1 MASQQAGND
10 VPTQR
15 RSHKGQAEIFRTD
28 RKEDAS
34 NEGHQHP
41 DSAEAESSD
50 DDEFLA
56 NQRRRRVPRQ
66 PATTTSSSP
75 TSRNKR
81 PIAEPSKRNLQM
93 RAHNVPANSF
103 NRSSTPAS
111 TTSCFSHKTLLSKQ
125 PSTRCYQYVN
135 ACVDSTTQFAT
146 LISTTRFF
154 HKYPP
159 SKRLQRGLEP
169 QAPALMR
176 MLP

>member
-28 RKEDAS
+28 SKEDAS

-56 NQRRRRVPRQ
+56 NLQKREADRR
-66 PATTTSSSP
+66 
-75 TSRNKR
+75 
-81 PIAEPSKRNLQM
+81 AEPSERNLQM

-103 NRSSTPAS
+103 KRSSTPAS

-125 PSTRCYQYVN
+125 PSTCWSTRT
-135 ACVDSTTQFAT
+135 STTV
-146 LISTTRFF
+146 
-154 HKYPP
+154 
-159 SKRLQRGLEP
+159 
-169 QAPALMR
+169 
-176 MLP
+176 